1 MWATY
6 DYTHFPLINVSFNEN
21 INSDDEF
28 EDFLNEWKLLYENK
42 KNFEFIFDTK
52 NCGYINPKY
61 CFSMSYFI
69 KKLKKEKIQYLK
81 KSTIYVYH
89 KFIWYLLKLIFVI
102 ERPVAP
108 VYIIYINNENNIEN
122 QELINP

>member
-1 MWATY
+1 MWAIY
-6 DYTHFPLINVSFNEN
+6 DYTDFPLINVNFNEN
-21 INSDDEF
+21 INSDEEF
-28 EDFLNEWKLLYENK
+28 GDFLNKWKLLYENK

-89 KFIWYLLKLIFVI
+89 KFIWYLLKLIFAI
-102 ERPVAP
+102 ETPVAP
-108 VYIIYINNENNIEN
+108 VYIIYINNENNIEK

>member
-6 DYTHFPLINVSFNEN
+6 DYTHFPLINVKFNEN
-21 INSDDEF
+21 INSDEEF
-28 EDFLNEWKLLYENK
+28 GDFLNEWKLLYENEE
-42 KNFEFIFDTK
+42 NFEFIFDTK

-69 KKLKKEKIQYLK
+69 KKLKKEKKQYLR

-89 KFIWYLLKLIFVI
+89 KFIWYLLKLIFAI
-102 ERPVAP
+102 ETPVAP
-108 VYIIYINNENNIEN
+108 VYIIYINKENNIEN

>member
-1 MWATY
+1 MWAIY
-6 DYTHFPLINVSFNEN
+6 DYTDFPLINVSFNEN
-21 INSDDEF
+21 INSDEEF
-28 EDFLNEWKLLYENK
+28 GDFLNKWKLLYENK

-69 KKLKKEKIQYLK
+69 KKLKKEKEQYLRK
-81 KSTIYVYH
+81 NTIYVYH
-89 KFIWYLLKLIFVI
+89 KFIWYLLKLIFAI
-102 ERPVAP
+102 ETPVAP